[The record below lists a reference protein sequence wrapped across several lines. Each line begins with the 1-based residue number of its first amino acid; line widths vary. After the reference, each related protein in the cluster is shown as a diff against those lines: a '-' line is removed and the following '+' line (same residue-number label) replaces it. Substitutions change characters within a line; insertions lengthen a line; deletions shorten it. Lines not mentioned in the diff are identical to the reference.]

1 MPSSKFVIEQK
12 IGNSFK
18 VNKIKSM
25 FDVDVDVIK
34 KEFDINI
41 PIDDI
46 NWNIGLIVGA
56 SGSGKT
62 TIATRMFND
71 FDLFNGY
78 EWKSQS
84 IVDDFNT
91 ELTPKQITEA
101 LSSVGFSSPPDWLK
115 PFAVLSN
122 GQKMRAELARFIL
135 EANKPIIYDEFTSV
149 VDRQVAKIGSAAIQK
164 FIRRH
169 NKQFIAVSCHY
180 DIEEWLEPDWVYD
193 VNNYTFYRRSLRRPT
208 INVGIRKAKQSEWQ
222 LFKEFH
228 YLSSEHNNAAHKYI
242 AEIDGV
248 PAAWCSVLHF
258 PHPHVKNMKRI
269 HRIVV
274 RPDYQ
279 GIGLGVKFM
288 NEIALKYMALKNR
301 VTLVTSSPS
310 FIKGLQSKKNWVMT
324 RKPGRLQTTAKSGV
338 LAGTTSDARLTAT
351 FEFQKK
357 QISETGKPFAEV
369 KDGNEKQNT

>member
-1 MPSSKFVIEQK
+1 
-12 IGNSFK
+12 
-18 VNKIKSM
+18 
-25 FDVDVDVIK
+25 
-34 KEFDINI
+34 
-41 PIDDI
+41 
-46 NWNIGLIVGA
+46 
-56 SGSGKT
+56 
-62 TIATRMFND
+62 MFNG
-71 FDLFNGY
+71 FELFQGF
-78 EWKSQS
+78 EWSSDS
-84 IVDDFNT
+84 IVDDFSKD
-91 ELTPKQITEA
+91 LTPKEITEA

-115 PFAVLSN
+115 PFKVLSN
-122 GQKMRAELARFIL
+122 GQKMRAELARLIL
-135 EANKPIIYDEFTSV
+135 ESEKPVIYDEFTSV

-164 FIRRH
+164 FIRRN

-193 VNNYTFYRRSLRRPT
+193 VNNHKFYRRSLRRPQ
-208 INVGIRKAKQSEWQ
+208 IDVGIREAKQSEWK

-288 NEIALKYMALKNR
+288 TEIAKRYAATKHR
-301 VTLVTSSPS
+301 VTLVTSAPS
-310 FIKGLQSKKNWVMT
+310 FIHGLQRNKDWVMT
-324 RKPGRLQTTAKSGV
+324 RKPGRLQNTAKTGA

-351 FEFQKK
+351 FEYKH
-357 QISETGKPFAEV
+357 G
-369 KDGNEKQNT
+369 